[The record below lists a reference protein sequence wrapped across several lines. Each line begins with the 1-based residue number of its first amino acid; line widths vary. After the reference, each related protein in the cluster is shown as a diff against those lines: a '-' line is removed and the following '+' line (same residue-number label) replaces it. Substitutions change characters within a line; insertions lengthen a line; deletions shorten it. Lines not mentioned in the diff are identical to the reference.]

1 MGIRSVIESR
11 KERVLRG
18 EGVAGFLYEL
28 YRRFAADECFVRA
41 AAMSYYAIFS
51 LFPLLLVTVAV
62 IGYILPT
69 SPFLSHLEDLIY
81 LYVPGSADFLVSNLQ
96 DLVEVRGQVGLVG
109 VVSLL
114 WISSAVF
121 AIMTRSLNVI
131 WSSTDSGSALRTR
144 VIGIISV
151 LFFGFLGLLSLAISA
166 ALQIFRAYEERLAAE
181 LGIVALSDTV
191 LWRWVPLLLSLA
203 MVFAIFVGIYRFFP
217 ARRSSFSEVWPG
229 AALGA
234 LAFEAAK
241 NAFIAYLGS
250 TPPQRI
256 IHGSLT
262 AMVVLMLWLYIGM
275 LIILLGAEFNVM
287 LVERTRGEGGR
298 GSGEAGT

>member
-1 MGIRSVIESR
+1 MGIRSVV
-11 KERVLRG
+11 ERWKDRTQRG

-69 SPFLSHLEDLIY
+69 SPFLTHLEELIH

-96 DLVEVRGQVGLVG
+96 DLIEVRGQVGLVG

-131 WSSTDSGSALRTR
+131 WGCTDSGSVLRTR
-144 VIGIISV
+144 IIGILSV
-151 LFFGFLGLLSLAISA
+151 LLFGFLGLLSLAISA
-166 ALQIFRAYEERLAAE
+166 ALQIFRAYEAELATE
-181 LGIVALSDTV
+181 LGIIALSDTF
-191 LWRWVPLLLSLA
+191 LWRWVPVLLSLA
-203 MVFAIFVGIYRFFP
+203 MIFVIFVGFYRFFP
-217 ARRSSFSEVWPG
+217 ARRNSFSEVWPG
-229 AALGA
+229 AVLGA
-234 LAFEAAK
+234 VAFEAAK
-241 NAFIAYLGS
+241 TAFITYLGS

-275 LIILLGAEFNVM
+275 LIILLGAEFNVL
-287 LVERTRGEGGR
+287 LVERTRGGG
-298 GSGEAGT
+298 GQESDEAGI